1 MTIKWQGISN
11 HQLGNALVDLESKIL
26 CQRNSI
32 KFYLTVFLSST
43 NDFVVLVAEDQ
54 DADKPEH

>member
-1 MTIKWQGISN
+1 MN
-11 HQLGNALVDLESKIL
+11 LESKIL

-32 KFYLTVFLSST
+32 KFYLTVFVSST
-43 NDFVVLVAEDQ
+43 NDFAVLVAEDQ